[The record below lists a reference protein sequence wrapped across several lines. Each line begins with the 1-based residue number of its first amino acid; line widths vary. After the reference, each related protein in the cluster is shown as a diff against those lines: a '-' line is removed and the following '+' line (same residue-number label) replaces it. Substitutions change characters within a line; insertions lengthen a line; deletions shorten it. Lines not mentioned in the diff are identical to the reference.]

1 MQKFHWFSLWYII
14 LFPFPALKSKVI
26 IKNAFLHLDKLLI
39 IKMKSIYKISLKL
52 VLWRQVMQ
60 MTGLLLGW
68 QNEIYSLI
76 LCSYLVCGYGDV
88 QIESP
93 VLGNQ
98 HEPLWRERGGISLLP
113 SWDTQPPSLSCWLV
127 GGSMTVFHPGFQVIV
142 PYASFFP
149 FWMESGSL
157 NSSTARPARNH
168 DPWLIFWF
176 WKTSQCVISGF
187 LMLQS
192 RLKWL

>member
-1 MQKFHWFSLWYII
+1 MWFSVTFTLHHLPFKHDLSYTKLLLFASNTSTCPMFCNIDKAGPSNPSCLFLLTQKFHWFSLWYIP
-14 LFPFPALKSKVI
+14 LSPFPALKSKII

-39 IKMKSIYKISLKL
+39 IKMKSIYKISFML

-93 VLGNQ
+93 VLGN
-98 HEPLWRERGGISLLP
+98 
-113 SWDTQPPSLSCWLV
+113 
-127 GGSMTVFHPGFQVIV
+127 
-142 PYASFFP
+142 
-149 FWMESGSL
+149 
-157 NSSTARPARNH
+157 
-168 DPWLIFWF
+168 
-176 WKTSQCVISGF
+176 
-187 LMLQS
+187 
-192 RLKWL
+192 